1 MRQARALK
9 HCQSFKRKALRGQ
22 NLVELVLTLPF
33 MLVLIFF
40 IIDSGRAWMTYESA
54 KMAVRDAAYTASI
67 FQNPEVGQKQ
77 LDNKILL
84 SGLKGSGEVVQV
96 PNQHA
101 YRASIEVEFTP
112 LFGELAIP
120 TISGPI
126 RLLPAT
132 IPISYENVTDVAL
145 Y

>member
-1 MRQARALK
+1 MTQTGALK
-9 HCQSFKRKALRGQ
+9 RCRSLKRKALRGQ

-33 MLVLIFF
+33 MLILIFF
-40 IIDSGRAWMTYESA
+40 IIDAGRAWMAYESA

-67 FQNPEVGQKQ
+67 FQNPDVGQQQ
-77 LDNKILL
+77 LDFKILV
-84 SGLKGSGEVVQV
+84 SGLQGSGTVSQV

-101 YRASIEVEFTP
+101 YRASIQVEFTP

-120 TISGPI
+120 TISGSI
-126 RLLPAT
+126 RLLPGT
-132 IPISYENVTDVAL
+132 IPITYSNVTDVSL

>member
-1 MRQARALK
+1 MTIQCSGLVKRQ
-9 HCQSFKRKALRGQ
+9 ALRGQ

-33 MLVLIFF
+33 MLILIFF
-40 IIDSGRAWMTYESA
+40 IIDSGRAWMAYESA

-67 FQNPEVGQKQ
+67 FQNPEVGQRQ
-77 LDNKILL
+77 LNVKILS
-84 SGLKGSGEVVQV
+84 SGLKGSGTVSQV

-101 YRASIEVEFTP
+101 YRASIQVEFTP

-126 RLLPAT
+126 RLLPGAILIT
-132 IPISYENVTDVAL
+132 YSNVTDVAL

>member
-1 MRQARALK
+1 MTQAGSLK
-9 HCQSFKRKALRGQ
+9 RCRSVKRKALPGQ

-40 IIDSGRAWMTYESA
+40 IIDSGRAWMAYESA

-67 FQNPEVGQKQ
+67 FQNPEVGQQQ
-77 LDNKILL
+77 LNFKIVA
-84 SGLKGSGEVVQV
+84 SGLKGSGQVSQV

-101 YRASIEVEFTP
+101 YRASITVQFTP
-112 LFGELAIP
+112 LFGDLAIP

-126 RLLPAT
+126 PLLPVT
-132 IPISYENVTDVAL
+132 IPITYSNVTDVAL

>member
-1 MRQARALK
+1 MAQAESLK
-9 HCQSFKRKALRGQ
+9 YAKGFRRKAGRGQ

-33 MLVLIFF
+33 MLILIFF
-40 IIDSGRAWMTYESA
+40 IIDSGRAWMAYESA

-67 FQNPEVGQKQ
+67 FQNPEVGQQQ
-77 LDNKILL
+77 LDFKILA
-84 SGLKGSGEVVQV
+84 SGLQGSGTVSQV

-101 YRASIEVEFTP
+101 YRASIEVEFRP
-112 LFGELAIP
+112 LFGDLAIP

-126 RLLPAT
+126 RLLPGT
-132 IPISYENVTDVAL
+132 IPITYSNVTDVAL

>member
-1 MRQARALK
+1 MA
-9 HCQSFKRKALRGQ
+9 
-22 NLVELVLTLPF
+22 
-33 MLVLIFF
+33 
-40 IIDSGRAWMTYESA
+40 YESA

-67 FQNPEVGQKQ
+67 FQNPEVGQRQ
-77 LDNKILL
+77 LNVKIVS
-84 SGLKGSGEVVQV
+84 SGLKGSGTVTQV

-101 YRASIEVEFTP
+101 YRASIQVEFTP

-126 RLLPAT
+126 RLLPGA
-132 IPISYENVTDVAL
+132 IPISYSNVTDVAL

>member
-1 MRQARALK
+1 MTQVRALK
-9 HCQSFKRKALRGQ
+9 YSGPAKRKACPGQ

-33 MLVLIFF
+33 TLILTFF
-40 IIDSGRAWMTYESA
+40 IIDSGRAWMAYESA

-77 LDNKILL
+77 LDLRILA
-84 SGLKGSGEVVQV
+84 SGLKGSGTVSQV

-112 LFGELAIP
+112 LFGEMAIP
-120 TISGPI
+120 TLSGPI
-126 RLLPAT
+126 NLLPTT
-132 IPISYENVTDVAL
+132 IPIKYENVTDVAL